1 MLARVTRATVTIK
14 VFFAHIYSEMW
25 LVSNLLFLGFFV
37 DGGGVFSDCFGDFA
51 QLIVL
56 VYLIVVHNCLLW
68 INEVHTLPFEQVL
81 NVEVT
86 RVSVT
91 VLYDF

>member
-1 MLARVTRATVTIK
+1 MR
-14 VFFAHIYSEMW
+14 F
-25 LVSNLLFLGFFV
+25 VSNLDSLGFF
-37 DGGGVFSDCFGDFA
+37 GYGGVFSGCFGVFA
-51 QLIVL
+51 QAIRV
-56 VYLIVVHNCLLW
+56 VYLIVVNSCLSW
-68 INEVHTLPFEQVL
+68 IDEVHTMPFEQVL